1 MAIRKKKTPPKEE
14 KEEEVVE
21 KNNPSPSTW
30 DERLMGRLSPF
41 SLEIFGGVLFLLAIL
56 LLLGLPSWGN
66 TGVMAWA
73 VSPLRTLFGWGAYPV
88 LATIAFGGIH
98 IMFRRVKRPFS
109 ISASQVIGFELV
121 LLSLLPISHVLSGA
135 TLADAYLGKGGG
147 LVGWALSEPLIAF
160 LGGFLAGLFYL
171 ILLIWGM
178 SMLLSY
184 TWADM
189 LQELNATSLRLR
201 LWAQRIAPREMED
214 APFAIAPLA
223 APDFDEEIPALV
235 PITPARRPQLPPI
248 DLLEKGHETVM
259 DEAEID
265 RKTKLIEQTLADFG
279 LPAEVT
285 EVRQGPAVTQFGL
298 LPGYIE
304 KTNPDGSIQL
314 KKVRI
319 NQISAL
325 QRDLALS
332 LAVTRLRVQ
341 APVPGRGVVGIEVP
355 NDETDVVRLRTLI
368 ESDAFQKLDSPMGVG
383 LGRDISGETAVIDLS
398 KMPHLL
404 MAGTTGSGK
413 SVCVNGMISSLIF
426 NNTPDELRLVMIDP
440 KKVELIRFNGVP
452 HLIGHVEVEADRAT
466 GVLRWLT
473 AEMDRRYELF
483 TRHSAKNL
491 KDFNIKVSQV
501 EDAKPLPY
509 IAVFIDELADLM
521 YTYPG
526 DIERT
531 LIRLAQMARATGIHL
546 VVATQR
552 PSTDVITGLIKAN
565 FPARLSFAVASSIDS
580 RVILDAT
587 GAEQLMGKGDMLF
600 LSPEAPAPVRI
611 QGVFVNDLEI
621 ERIVEHW
628 QQTMP
633 ITDPEPAPWEDL
645 IARHAVLDET
655 DSMLEQAIAIAQ
667 KQDEL
672 STSYL
677 QRRMRIGYPRA
688 ARLMEHLYEM
698 GLVADPK
705 QGGKTRKTFVGE
717 EDEDP
722 LGKYIDGKDG

>member
-1 MAIRKKKTPPKEE
+1 MAK
-14 KEEEVVE
+14 
-21 KNNPSPSTW
+21 
-30 DERLMGRLSPF
+30 LSPF

-56 LLLGLPSWGN
+56 LLLGLPKWGN
-66 TGVMAWA
+66 TGLMAWA
-73 VSPLRTLFGWGAYPV
+73 VSPIRTLFGWGAYPV
-88 LATIAFGGIH
+88 LLTIAFGGLH
-98 IMFRRVKRPFS
+98 IVLRRLKRPFS
-109 ISASQVIGFELV
+109 ISAAQVIGFELV
-121 LLSLLPISHVLSGA
+121 LLSLLPITHVLTEA

-171 ILLIWGM
+171 VLLIWGM

-189 LQELNATSLRLR
+189 LQELNRISLRLR
-201 LWAQRIAPREMED
+201 LWAQRLAPREVEK
-214 APFAIAPLA
+214 ASLTIAPLA
-223 APDFDEEIPALV
+223 APDYDEPEAVALAPV
-235 PITPARRPQLPPI
+235 AFTRRPQLPPI
-248 DLLEKGHETVM
+248 DLLDQGHEVVM
-259 DEAEID
+259 DQAEID

-298 LPGYIE
+298 LPGYLE
-304 KTNPDGSIQL
+304 KTNPDGSVQL
-314 KKVRI
+314 KKIRI

-325 QRDLALS
+325 QRDLALA

-368 ESDAFQKLDSPMGVG
+368 ESNAFQRLNSPMSVG

-452 HLIGHVEVEADRAT
+452 HLIGRVEVEADRAT

-483 TRHSAKNL
+483 TRHRAKNL
-491 KDFNIKVSQV
+491 VDFNHKATQS
-501 EDAKPLPY
+501 EDVKPLPY

-565 FPARLSFAVASSIDS
+565 FPARLSFSVASSTDS

-587 GAEQLMGKGDMLF
+587 GAEQLLGKGDMLF

-611 QGVFVNDLEI
+611 QGVFVHDLEM
-621 ERIVEHW
+621 ERIVEYW
-628 QQTMP
+628 QQAMP
-633 ITDPEPAPWEDL
+633 VTDPEPAPWEDL

-705 QGGKTRKTFVGE
+705 QGGKTRKTFVDEG
-717 EDEDP
+717 DEDP
-722 LGKYIDGKDG
+722 LGKFIDGKDG

>member
-1 MAIRKKKTPPKEE
+1 MAAKKKDPPPKEE
-14 KEEEVVE
+14 VE
-21 KNNPSPSTW
+21 DAQPSSTW
-30 DERLMGRLSPF
+30 DERLMKSLSPY
-41 SLEIFGGVLFLLAIL
+41 SIEIFGGVIFLLAML

-66 TGVMAWA
+66 TGVMAWF
-73 VSPLRTLFGWGAYPV
+73 VSPFRTLFGWGAYPV
-88 LATIAFGGIH
+88 LLTIAFGGVH
-98 IMFRRVKRPFS
+98 IVLRRIKRPYS
-109 ISASQVIGFELV
+109 ISAAQLIGFELI
-121 LLSLLPISHVLSGA
+121 LLSLLPISHALSGA

-160 LGGFLAGLFYL
+160 LGSFLAGFFYL
-171 ILLIWGM
+171 VLLIWGM

-189 LQELNATSLRLR
+189 LQGLNSLSLRLR
-201 LWAQRIAPREMED
+201 LWAQRIAPREVEE
-214 APFAIAPLA
+214 APFVIAPLA
-223 APDFDEEIPALV
+223 APDFDENV
-235 PITPARRPQLPPI
+235 PVSAARRPQLPPI
-248 DLLEKGHETVM
+248 ELLEKGVETVM
-259 DEAEID
+259 DKAEIE
-265 RKTKLIEQTLADFG
+265 RKTAVIEQTLADFG
-279 LPAEVT
+279 LPAQVT
-285 EVRQGPAVTQFGL
+285 DVRQGPTVTQFGL

-304 KTNPDGSIQL
+304 KPGPDGSIKL
-314 KKVRI
+314 HKVRI
-319 NQISAL
+319 SQISSL
-325 QRDLALS
+325 QRDLALA

-368 ESDAFQKLDSPMGVG
+368 ESHAFQKLDAPLAVG
-383 LGRDISGETAVIDLS
+383 LGRGISGETAVIDLS

-413 SVCVNGMISSLIF
+413 SVCVNGMISSLLF

-483 TRHSAKNL
+483 TRHRAKSL
-491 KDFNIKVSQV
+491 TDFNEKAAQK
-501 EDAKPLPY
+501 EDVKPLPY

-565 FPARLSFAVASSIDS
+565 FPARLSFSVASSIDS
-580 RVILDAT
+580 RVILDTT
-587 GAEQLMGKGDMLF
+587 GAEQLLGKGDMLF
-600 LSPEAPAPVRI
+600 LSPEAAAPVRI

-621 ERIVEHW
+621 ERIVEYW
-628 QQTMP
+628 QQITP
-633 ITDPEPAPWEDL
+633 VTDPVPAPWEDL

-667 KQDEL
+667 KRDEL

-705 QGGKTRKTFVGE
+705 QGGKTRKTYVGE

-722 LGKYIDGKDG
+722 LGKYIEGRER